1 MKKRFL
7 LLVIFVLLFYTRSV
21 LALSVTPTI
30 SCDKDSV
37 DVDGEVTCDVNV
49 SVDDTINSIT
59 ASVSVSS
66 NLELTTPSI
75 LGITNEEGVSGNINI
90 GTVKVTALSSGS
102 ATITI
107 ENIKVDDDDFS
118 SITKGI
124 EVLSE
129 EIYLDSLSIEDEVL
143 SPEFD
148 KDVLEYSLT
157 TKKES
162 ITINATSSSGDV
174 SGAGSKT
181 LKVGNNKI
189 QITVSKGNL
198 SKTYTIN
205 VTREEEKQYDTTLKK
220 ITLSSG
226 SINFKP
232 NVYEYNITLDASTYN
247 IKITAEPTDSN
258 SKVKFSP
265 NSTISLDN
273 GETKT
278 VTITVS
284 ADGGEETVYTLNIT
298 RKEKEKESSDGT
310 KLKSLT
316 IKGVTFKFSP
326 NTLTYNITVEN
337 DITHADISYETEDS
351 DSAVDITGNTTLK
364 VGLNTI
370 KVVVTSKSGKT
381 KTYTLNITRNK
392 SKVVLSN
399 NEEEIINKIND
410 SEDDSD
416 IYVSID
422 IDDEKEI
429 SENILEA
436 LSNSKKTLV
445 YEINKNDKLV
455 YSVMFSGKYSSK
467 KPFNYE
473 ILFKNENEENLTK
486 LVGSNMYLPIT
497 FKTTDKMPGELLY
510 KIYTGDKTIKDLK
523 KLNLYKFDASSGELE
538 LVDKNLKVEDG
549 YVEIKLSETAEYILA
564 YMEPEKIKLNEN
576 IIIPAVLLPVLLVA
590 VIVGLIVQKK
600 KKKA

>member
-75 LGITNEEGVSGNINI
+75 LGITNEDGVSGNINI

-351 DSAVDITGNTTLK
+351 DSTVDITGNTTLK